1 MKNQILL
8 VRSLPEIIKFRANA
22 MLVLVGEGPSKELI
36 MEEARSLG
44 VESHLVLTGPR
55 MDVAS
60 LLSAFDVFAFP
71 SVFEGLGMAAAEAH
85 ANRFDIN
92 KESLKLAEYFKGS
105 KPGFGD

>member
-44 VESHLVLTGPR
+44 VENHLVLTGPR

-71 SVFEGLGMAAAEAH
+71 SVFEGLGMAAVEAQ
-85 ANRFDIN
+85 ANG
-92 KESLKLAEYFKGS
+92 L
-105 KPGFGD
+105 PV

>member
-1 MKNQILL
+1 
-8 VRSLPEIIKFRANA
+8 

-44 VESHLVLTGPR
+44 VENHLVLTGPR

-71 SVFEGLGMAAAEAH
+71 SVFEGLGMAAVEA
-85 ANRFDIN
+85 
-92 KESLKLAEYFKGS
+92 
-105 KPGFGD
+105 